1 MKYENRAQVRNNNIL
16 INKKAM
22 QPDHDSIANIQKE
35 K

>member
-1 MKYENRAQVRNNNIL
+1 MKYENRAQVRNNIL